1 MDWGSA
7 MTYEPGYAYVDYH
20 GVVFRVGYSDGKVEV
35 LALPPEEKGDEEWWR
50 AHLEKALDLACRLG
64 CDAYSWY
71 GANLARGFVRWFGG
85 KLLYSSPTPEQEE
98 WARKMTERGAVF

>member
-35 LALPPEEKGDEEWWR
+35 
-50 AHLEKALDLACRLG
+50 
-64 CDAYSWY
+64 
-71 GANLARGFVRWFGG
+71 FGPSTG
-85 KLLYSSPTPEQEE
+85 G
-98 WARKMTERGAVF
+98 ERR